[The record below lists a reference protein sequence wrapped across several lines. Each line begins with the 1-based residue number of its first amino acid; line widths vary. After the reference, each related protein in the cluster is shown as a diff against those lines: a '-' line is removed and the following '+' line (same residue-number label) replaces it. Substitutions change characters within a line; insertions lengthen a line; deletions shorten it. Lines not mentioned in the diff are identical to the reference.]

1 MLFADNSW
9 WNMTHYVE
17 TALLVYEPAAEK
29 LVQHVVENTCG
40 TVVSTLSLEQVL
52 ADPASCLA
60 GVGHVVVAA
69 CQRGVKQ
76 VLRLAMEYGF
86 SVGILPSRHQ
96 GKLARY
102 LDLPSKRHEAIA
114 YALGTDA
121 PPMDIVLCN
130 EQIMLFRGSI
140 GWIPLLDAP
149 AGLTKW
155 RMLVRAVRKFARL
168 KLFAFTITTATDKT
182 IRTAASGCMLV
193 QRHNGGLVSD
203 LTQHDSSI
211 RDGAVSLVVTS
222 PISMVEYIVFLV
234 RIFLPAPRDKKL
246 PRARDKKMPRA
257 VGYIKSSELRIEP
270 ERAMDVFIDGELAT
284 RTPVVCKTLPAAVRV
299 NVGPFLRQS
308 SSQADANKENVKIA
322 NLPDDR
328 EMKKSLA
335 RRIPFFSY
343 ASEDRFKDL
352 FMSLR
357 EGARVSSSYITLM
370 ILSTMLAT
378 VGLYLDN
385 AAVIIGA
392 MILAPLMAPLV
403 SASMGLL
410 RADRQLFWHSG
421 TAILLGV
428 CIALATAALTTQAFP
443 HKPVTNEML
452 GRLNPT
458 LLDLVVAI
466 VSGVAA
472 AYARAYREIA
482 QNLAGVAIAVAL
494 VPPLAVAGVGIGRGD
509 LYFFLQAFLLFSTN
523 MVGIILAA
531 TFTFRI
537 LGFSPV
543 VKGKRGVWLMLLLL
557 GLITVP
563 LYLAYNQ
570 IIDSMEFER
579 NLETDRYYVNGKY
592 LVVSKVRVSYDQG
605 QLQLIMELLARGPL
619 TRDDLRQLKR
629 KLESQLGDDVIVQT
643 NIIYLL

>member
-1 MLFADNSW
+1 
-9 WNMTHYVE
+9 MTHYVE
-17 TALLVYEPAAEK
+17 AALLVYEPAAK
-29 LVQHVVENTCG
+29 NLVQPVVENTCG
-40 TVVSTLSLEQVL
+40 TSVSALPLEQVL
-52 ADPASCLA
+52 ADPAFCLA
-60 GVGHVVVAA
+60 DVSHVVVAA
-69 CQRGVKQ
+69 TLCDVKR

-86 SVGILPSRHQ
+86 SVGILPPRRQ
-96 GKLARY
+96 GRLARY
-102 LDLPSKRHEAIA
+102 LDLPSRRDEAIA
-114 YALGTDA
+114 YALRTDA

-149 AGLTKW
+149 EGLDKG
-155 RMLVRAVRKFARL
+155 RMLVRAVRKFVRL
-168 KLFAFTITTATDKT
+168 RLFAFSITTASGKT
-182 IRTAASGCMLV
+182 IKTAASGCMLV
-193 QRHNGGLVSD
+193 QRHHGDLVSD

-211 RDGAVSLVVTS
+211 RDGAVGVVVTS
-222 PISMVEYIVFLV
+222 PISMIEYIVFLV
-234 RIFLPAPRDKKL
+234 QIFLPGSRGKKL
-246 PRARDKKMPRA
+246 PKA
-257 VGYIKSSELRIEP
+257 VGYVKSSELRIEP

-284 RTPVVCKTLPAAVRV
+284 RTPVNCITLPAAVRV
-299 NVGPFLRQS
+299 NVGPSLRQS
-308 SSQADANKENVKIA
+308 SSQADANKESIKTG
-322 NLPDDR
+322 NLPNER

-335 RRIPFFSY
+335 KRIPFFSY

-352 FMSLR
+352 FRSLR
-357 EGARVSSSYITLM
+357 DGARISSTYVTLM
-370 ILSTMLAT
+370 ILSTVLAT
-378 VGLYLDN
+378 VGLYLN
-385 AAVIIGA
+385 NSAVIIGA

-410 RADRQLFWHSG
+410 RADRQLVWLSG

-428 CIALATAALTTQAFP
+428 CLALATAALTTQIFTY
-443 HKPVTNEML
+443 KPVTDEML

-509 LYFFLQAFLLFSTN
+509 MYFFLQAFLLFSTN

-531 TFTFRI
+531 TFTFRV

-543 VKGKRGVWLMLLLL
+543 VKDKRGVWLMLLLL
-557 GLITVP
+557 GLIIVP
-563 LYLAYNQ
+563 LYLSSNQ
-570 IIDSMEFER
+570 IIDRMAFEQ
-579 NLETDRYYVNGKY
+579 NLQTDRYYVNGKY
-592 LVVSKVRVSYDQG
+592 LVVSKVRVRYVKG
-605 QLQLIMELLARGPL
+605 RLLLIMELLARGPL
-619 TRDDLRQLKR
+619 TRDDLRQLR
-629 KLESQLGDDVIVQT
+629 HKLESQFDEDVIVQT